1 MESRPML
8 YPMEI
13 GIAQRILAIV
23 QEEMARY
30 KVSSL
35 KTIRLVV
42 GEAVPVNPQR
52 LTSCFEL
59 VSQAT
64 PQEGAKLELELDPLA
79 CRCIICAKIFFIED
93 EKYLCPNCHS
103 NQIEIISGGK
113 FLIKEIVAG

>member
-1 MESRPML
+1 ML
-8 YPMEI
+8 YPIEI

-30 KVSSL
+30 KVSCL

-52 LTSCFEL
+52 LTYCFEL
-59 VSQAT
+59 VSQDT
-64 PQEGAKLELELDPLA
+64 PQEEAKLELELDPLA
-79 CRCIICAKIFFIED
+79 CRCTICAKFFFIED
-93 EKYLCPNCHS
+93 GKHLCPNCHS
-103 NQIEIISGGK
+103 NKTEIISGEK